1 MEELKFLEVKRSILQ
16 LKNLRDF
23 ASDEAADAESL
34 VKLTEQCL
42 KTKLFLKIESLEV
55 SLLQEM
61 FGALDKFLDENL
73 KRLGFDS

>member
-1 MEELKFLEVKRSILQ
+1 MEVKRSILQ